1 MTDHAEIINY
11 IKKNPIDMKSVV
23 YTTNETSNEKQ
34 IPNTLPPSDIIKNVN
49 RCQLK
54 ECNKKLSLTE
64 TLGKCKCGN
73 VYCTNHR
80 HSTHHKCTY
89 DYKKDN
95 NHNMY
100 KAEPVKLTKI

>member
-1 MTDHAEIINY
+1 MTEQTEIINF
-11 IKKNPIDMKSVV
+11 IKKNPIDLKANTIM
-23 YTTNETSNEKQ
+23 SNGILDSKPDTVISPQ
-34 IPNTLPPSDIIKNVN
+34 PTPIKNIN
-49 RCQLK
+49 RCQLV

-73 VYCTNHR
+73 VYCANHR
-80 HSTHHKCTY
+80 HSTNHKCTY

-100 KAEPVKLTKI
+100 KAEPSKLNKI